1 MARSIKVPLL
11 VALRSR
17 DTNSNTWMCHIM
29 LRVSVL
35 LIKDVGKVALEAE
48 MRAVLNQFLQE
59 IQKIEDFYLKMSSQ
73 YLQEFEDLKQRM
85 QIKNRDDLLPA

>member
-1 MARSIKVPLL
+1 L
-11 VALRSR
+11 R

-29 LRVSVL
+29 LRVSAL
-35 LIKDVGKVALEAE
+35 SLKDVGKVALEAE

>member
-1 MARSIKVPLL
+1 MARKIEVPLL
-11 VALRSR
+11 VFQRSR

-29 LRVSVL
+29 LRVRVL
-35 LIKDVGKVALEAE
+35 SLKDVGKVALEAE

-73 YLQEFEDLKQRM
+73 YLQEFEDLK
-85 QIKNRDDLLPA
+85 

>member
-1 MARSIKVPLL
+1 
-11 VALRSR
+11 
-17 DTNSNTWMCHIM
+17 MCHIM

>member
-1 MARSIKVPLL
+1 
-11 VALRSR
+11 
-17 DTNSNTWMCHIM
+17 M

-48 MRAVLNQFLQE
+48 MRAVLNQFLHE

-85 QIKNRDDLLPA
+85 QIKNRDDLLPT

>member
-1 MARSIKVPLL
+1 
-11 VALRSR
+11 
-17 DTNSNTWMCHIM
+17 MCHIM

-35 LIKDVGKVALEAE
+35 IIKDVGKVALEAE